1 MPVNPISAGQGSGIW
16 SITSETNGAEWTTG
30 AVAEGP
36 AAAKGSGFG
45 SMLADQLKSLET
57 TQNKAAEAAQSL
69 ATGEANDP
77 TAAIVAVD
85 IRRDMLYFRKY
96 RVRNYHSPPH
106 SRKYYCNCPNR

>member
-1 MPVNPISAGQGSGIW
+1 MPVNPISAGQSSGVW

-36 AAAKGSGFG
+36 AATQGGGSFG
-45 SMLADQLKSLET
+45 SLLADQLKSLET

-69 ATGEANDP
+69 ATGEATDP

-85 IRRDMLYFRKY
+85 RARLAMQMASAMRTKGIEAFQEVLRTQI
-96 RVRNYHSPPH
+96 
-106 SRKYYCNCPNR
+106 